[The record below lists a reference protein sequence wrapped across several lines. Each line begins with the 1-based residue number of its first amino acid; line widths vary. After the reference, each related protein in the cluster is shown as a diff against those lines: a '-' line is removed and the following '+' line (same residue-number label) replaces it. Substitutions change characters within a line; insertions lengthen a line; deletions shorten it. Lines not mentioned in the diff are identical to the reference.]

1 MVMFS
6 VVIMEKL
13 LDLFCDFMIKRWK
26 TEACDY
32 KIEVL
37 WDKDETGHFNTFILS
52 RSVIYLDKSDKK
64 QK

>member
-1 MVMFS
+1 MMVIFS

-13 LDLFCDFMIKRWK
+13 LDLSCDFMIKRWK

-37 WDKDETGHFNTFILS
+37 
-52 RSVIYLDKSDKK
+52 
-64 QK
+64 